1 MKTKTDKNGV
11 EYIVFSYR
19 IPVDKYESIKK
30 LAKKNKRSINAEIDM
45 AIDTYVESNEKEK

>member
-1 MKTKTDKNGV
+1 MKTKTDKNGT

-19 IPVDKYESIKK
+19 IPVNKYESIKK